1 MKNHMYFLSFLIHVR
16 FLVFRKSIIERC
28 HGRTISDVAREYELP
43 YTTVERWFY
52 QCASAEVEKHTK
64 HILVDGFATRKGQ
77 THRRLFLMPR
87 LGVFCLS
94 SRVRDASA
102 ITAALQGVPGD
113 VRSVVSDF
121 APAMAKAVTSVFLDA
136 THVLDRFHLIQFFTD
151 TLRRRRRFFERDE
164 TSSSYSCHR
173 PCTGLSPRNVGSR
186 RPIGR
191 PFLYSRRC
199 LYSGSI

>member
-1 MKNHMYFLSFLIHVR
+1 MKNRMYFLSFLIHVR
-16 FLVFRKSIIERC
+16 SLVFRKSIIERC

-43 YTTVERWFY
+43 YTTFERWFY

-64 HILVDGFATRKGQ
+64 HILVDEFATRKGHHYA
-77 THRRLFLMPR
+77 TIVLDAKTGRL
-87 LGVFCLS
+87 LS
-94 SRVRDASA
+94 VVPGRDASA

-151 TLRRRRRFFERDE
+151 ALRRRRRFLNE
-164 TSSSYSCHR
+164 TKRHHHIRVIDRALACR
-173 PCTGLSPRNVGSR
+173 PEMLALEDR
-186 RPIGR
+186 
-191 PFLYSRRC
+191 
-199 LYSGSI
+199 